1 MPAEMNCPV
10 FNGDM
15 RSRSLLSYYSPRP
28 YSVGPDCNAAETLI
42 NQRLPEYTTDSKSKR
57 RQTPIA
63 VLGVVALGR
72 TAAPGSSGTGVAG
85 ECFGVSVADTASA
98 AGRSGTSVAA

>member
-72 TAAPGSSGTGVAG
+72 TAAVGPRR
-85 ECFGVSVADTASA
+85 FGWLLPALACYIVMGGYVG
-98 AGRSGTSVAA
+98 GRA